1 MLFYTVEVMSDRRRL
16 ASLTLGVALVLWT
29 AYSLVS
35 SVFLGAGTF
44 LEAFATRIP
53 TLDLALRCVLTLFT
67 LGIGLLLSRFS
78 AGRAQSRTRDDF
90 VKAITNQANCGF
102 VVTDLEGAITYVNS
116 YFAEAHGFET
126 DELLSTRLS
135 DLQADDQRPLAL
147 SAHSGLKHGRPFS
160 AVEVQHAHRQG
171 NTFPMLESGSVLR
184 DHSGSP
190 IALSMTAIDLRTH
203 NDTTHALERRRA
215 LERAVSQVSSTLVSE
230 VSVNLD
236 TVLGILGRS
245 VSASRSILF
254 RMDDASGTFSVA
266 HEWRTPG
273 DNDRLSV
280 QEFDTELLPW
290 CIEQL
295 RSGKPVFSSDA
306 RKLPAGIGAD
316 RGTLHTLG
324 VISVLMIPIA
334 TEDRL
339 DGFLMFDGM
348 LTPDSITDEDV
359 AILRAATEMLG
370 ANLARIVALRD
381 AEAERDRAEN
391 YLHLAAAVFVA
402 LDDEGRVSMINRRG
416 CEILEGTEEQ
426 IVGAD
431 WFASFVPAE
440 HRDAMR
446 AYFEGM
452 MAGTADQNE
461 SHENEITTLKGTRKV
476 ISWQNTLIR
485 GPGNTVVGTL
495 SSGLDVTDVRRAENV
510 QRVAYAIA
518 AAANTTRDLDELYK
532 TIHSELGHV
541 LNTENFFIA
550 LYDRA
555 TDTIS
560 LPYFVDKE
568 DDGRYDSFPAGR
580 TLTAYVIRNNCPL
593 LIDRAAG
600 DAMIENGDVD
610 LVGSESEIWMG
621 VPLASQ
627 GLVIGAIV
635 LQSYENADEF
645 DEDDLEMLKFASGQI
660 GASIDRRRAED
671 QLRFLGSIPPQ
682 ISEGILVTDLDFK
695 ITYANE
701 AIVTMYGFERG
712 ELLGETPDALN
723 AEPLRDDTQRE
734 IRAAVAAGK
743 TWQGVHVNRRKDGS
757 VFDCEMVISPLSGP
771 DGKPLSFISVQRD
784 ITDRKHAEAMLRAL
798 NTASLAM
805 TSAEG
810 PEDVLEQA
818 VRTLRSSGLIADIL
832 LLDASHDTLSYAATG
847 TDPAALLQADRLLG
861 TAMARMKVPYRR
873 IPALRY
879 AIDDGHPIFVDDPAT
894 LLAES
899 VPRGSHISPADLVH
913 ALGMTQSIVSPLM
926 DEGVVFGICTLRSD
940 SIRRTD
946 VPTVTAIA
954 NQIAATWRRAKVLAE
969 LTQSLE
975 ELQLAQG
982 QLLQAQKMEAVGR
995 LAGGVAHDFNNLLTA
1010 ITGYTDLTLLGLDDG
1025 HELRPHVQ
1033 EVRKAAE
1040 RASGLTRQL
1049 LAFSRRQPLAPQ
1061 ILALGEVVGNMNAML
1076 RRIIGEDIELVTDVG
1091 PDLPGVKAD
1100 AGQLEQVI
1108 VNMAV
1113 NARDAMSSGGR
1124 LTLKASAVEVTED
1137 TLGECTDARP
1147 GSYVRLTVED
1157 NGEGIPEDVRA
1168 RIFEPFFTT
1177 KARGQGTGLG
1187 LAGAYGIVCQHEGW
1201 IDVDSEVGR
1210 GTAFHVHL
1218 PTCGSSADAEV
1229 IRVEKIEERAGQ
1241 GEQILLVE
1249 DEDAVRDFA
1258 TRALTAS
1265 GYQVTAAASAEEAL
1279 EFFTSGDNRYDL
1291 VFSDVVLPGKS
1302 GVTLAE
1308 ELLAL
1313 DPKLDILLS
1322 SGYSDEKSQWGE
1334 IQERGYDFLQKPY
1347 ELTNLLDTIGRI
1359 IRPN

>member
-1 MLFYTVEVMSDRRRL
+1 MFQMNDT
-16 ASLTLGVALVLWT
+16 
-29 AYSLVS
+29 
-35 SVFLGAGTF
+35 
-44 LEAFATRIP
+44 
-53 TLDLALRCVLTLFT
+53 
-67 LGIGLLLSRFS
+67 
-78 AGRAQSRTRDDF
+78 
-90 VKAITNQANCGF
+90 
-102 VVTDLEGAITYVNS
+102 
-116 YFAEAHGFET
+116 
-126 DELLSTRLS
+126 STR
-135 DLQADDQRPLAL
+135 
-147 SAHSGLKHGRPFS
+147 
-160 AVEVQHAHRQG
+160 
-171 NTFPMLESGSVLR
+171 
-184 DHSGSP
+184 
-190 IALSMTAIDLRTH
+190 
-203 NDTTHALERRRA
+203 
-215 LERAVSQVSSTLVSE
+215 
-230 VSVNLD
+230 
-236 TVLGILGRS
+236 
-245 VSASRSILF
+245 
-254 RMDDASGTFSVA
+254 FSVA
-266 HEWRTPG
+266 HEWRG
-273 DNDRLSV
+273 HSDKERLSV
-280 QEFDTELLPW
+280 EEFDADLLPW

-295 RSGKPVFSSDA
+295 RSGKTVFSNDA
-306 RKLPAGIGAD
+306 RNLSAGTGAD

-324 VISVLMIPIA
+324 VISVLMIPMA

-348 LTPDSITDEDV
+348 LTPHDITDEDV
-359 AILRAATEMLG
+359 AILRAAAEMLA

-402 LDDEGRVSMINRRG
+402 LDEQGRVSMVNRRG
-416 CEILEGTEEQ
+416 CQILEGTEDE

-431 WFASFVPAE
+431 WFSTFVPPE
-440 HRDAMR
+440 VRDETR
-446 AYFEGM
+446 GVYSDL
-452 MAGTADQNE
+452 MAGTAEQTD
-461 SHENEITTLKGTRKV
+461 SHENEIRTLKGNTRT
-476 ISWQNTLIR
+476 IAWQNTLIR
-485 GPGNTVVGTL
+485 DAGGAITGTL

-518 AAANTTRDLDELYK
+518 AAANTTKDLDELYE
-532 TIHSELGHV
+532 TIHAELGHV

-555 TDTIS
+555 SDTIS
-560 LPYFVDKE
+560 LPYFVDKK
-568 DDGRYDSFPAGR
+568 DDGRYESFPAGS

-593 LIDRAAG
+593 LVDRPTG
-600 DAMIENGDVD
+600 DAMIERGDVD

-635 LQSYENADEF
+635 LQSYENKNEF

-723 AEPLRDDTQRE
+723 AEPLREDIQRE

-743 TWQGVHVNRRKDGS
+743 TWQGVHLNRRKDGS

-771 DGKPLSFISVQRD
+771 DGKPASFISVQRD

-798 NTASLAM
+798 NATSLAM
-805 TSAEG
+805 TSAES
-810 PEDVLEQA
+810 PDEVLEVA
-818 VRTLRSSGLIADIL
+818 VMTLASSGLTADLL
-832 LLDASHDTLSYAATG
+832 LLDDSHDTLSYVATG
-847 TDPAALLQADRLLG
+847 TDPAVMLQADRLLG
-861 TAMARMKVPYRR
+861 TAMTRVKVPYRR

-879 AIDDGHPIFVDDPAT
+879 AIDDGHPIFVDDPTT
-894 LLAES
+894 LLAEV
-899 VPRGSHISPADLVH
+899 VPSGSHITGADLVD
-913 ALGMTQSIVSPLM
+913 ALGMTQCIISPLM
-926 DEGVVFGICTLRSD
+926 DEGVVFGVCTIHSPSIHRS
-940 SIRRTD
+940 D

-954 NQIAATWRRAKVLAE
+954 NQIAATWRRATVLAE

-1010 ITGYTDLTLLGLDDG
+1010 ITGYTDLTLRGLDDE
-1025 HELRPHVQ
+1025 HKLKPHVQ
-1033 EVRKAAE
+1033 EVKKAAE
-1040 RASGLTRQL
+1040 RAAGLTRQL

-1061 ILALGEVVGNMNAML
+1061 VLSLGEVVGNMNAML
-1076 RRIIGEDIELVTDVG
+1076 RRLIGEDIELVTDVG

-1113 NARDAMSSGGR
+1113 NARDAMSSGGK
-1124 LTLKASAVEVTED
+1124 LTLRASAVDVTED
-1137 TLGECTDARP
+1137 TLGDCTDARP
-1147 GSYVRLTVED
+1147 GAYVRLTIED
-1157 NGEGIPEDVRA
+1157 NGEGIPDDVRA

-1177 KARGQGTGLG
+1177 KARGEGTGLG

-1201 IDVDSEVGR
+1201 IDVDSEVGK
-1210 GTAFHVHL
+1210 GTAFHIHI
-1218 PTCGSSADAEV
+1218 PTCDASVATNAVQAETVEELTGS
-1229 IRVEKIEERAGQ
+1229 

-1249 DEDAVRDFA
+1249 DEDAVRTFA

-1265 GYQVTAAASAEEAL
+1265 GYRVTAAASAEEAL
-1279 EFFTSGDNRYDL
+1279 EFFKSCDGRFDL

-1322 SGYSDEKSQWGE
+1322 SGYTDEKSQWGE
-1334 IQERGYDFLQKPY
+1334 IQERGYEFLQKPY
-1347 ELTNLLDTIGRI
+1347 QLSNLLDTIGKI
-1359 IRPN
+1359 VRPN